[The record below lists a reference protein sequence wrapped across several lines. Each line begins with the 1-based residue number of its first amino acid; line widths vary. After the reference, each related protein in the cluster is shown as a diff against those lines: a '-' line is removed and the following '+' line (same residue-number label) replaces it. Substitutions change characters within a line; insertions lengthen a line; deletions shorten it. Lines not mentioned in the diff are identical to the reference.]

1 MQFFC
6 RRIAVSDFYLV
17 VCVSGLGDAAVAR
30 GVSWAG
36 SGFVWGG
43 ARLRGLLSIF
53 RGFFWYW
60 RGLHFGGVAGHWAI
74 ILWGLDSFLIF
85 ASLKSFRN
93 SWGNSYIPCL

>member
-43 ARLRGLLSIF
+43 ARLQGFTFYFSGIF
-53 RGFFWYW
+53 LVLVGPSFWWGGWALGYHSMGFRQFPD
-60 RGLHFGGVAGHWAI
+60 I
-74 ILWGLDSFLIF
+74 
-85 ASLKSFRN
+85 
-93 SWGNSYIPCL
+93 C